1 MSIVSAPKQIG
12 TLFRKTP
19 VLEMR
24 VIERALGGRS
34 RRSLYRDLD
43 SLGYLS
49 SYTHAGRY
57 YTLASLPEFDADG
70 LWRYQGIGFSRDGT
84 LKETVVRLV
93 ENSDAGQFHR
103 ELQRRLQVRV
113 HNTLADVVAHH
124 RLGRERFEGEY
135 LYLSAETA
143 RAAAQLACR
152 THPAREPAGRQ
163 GELAPSLVV
172 DVLVEIIHGRTH
184 LGARE
189 LALRL
194 VARGVTV
201 TTAQVEEVFRCYD
214 VGKKTAPSRSPHSR
228 R

>member
-1 MSIVSAPKQIG
+1 MIQ
-12 TLFRKTP
+12 
-19 VLEMR
+19 
-24 VIERALGGRS
+24 RAIRGRS

-93 ENSDAGQFHR
+93 ENSEAGQFHR
-103 ELQRRLQVRV
+103 ELQLRLQVRV

-124 RLGRERFEGEY
+124 RLGRERFEGDY
-135 LYLSAETA
+135 LYLSAETG
-143 RAAAQLACR
+143 RAAAQMGRR
-152 THPAREPAGRQ
+152 THLAREPAGRQ
-163 GELAPSLVV
+163 TEIAPSLVV
-172 DVLVEIIHGRTH
+172 EVLVEIIHGRAQPD
-184 LGARE
+184 ARE
-189 LALRL
+189 LVLRL
-194 VARGVTV
+194 VARGLTV

-214 VGKKTAPSRSPHSR
+214 VGKKTVPSRSPRSR